1 MWLDNRGE
9 GDYTGGKERQEA
21 HMTTAGIITMVIS
34 ISAVWGL
41 FIACAVRCMRTEHR
55 GDNKR

>member
-1 MWLDNRGE
+1 
-9 GDYTGGKERQEA
+9 
-21 HMTTAGIITMVIS
+21 MTTAGIITMVIS